1 MFDPFGD
8 FASRGYLRNH
18 AAQKDPDKVK
28 QLEHAAFRGNV
39 ERAMTILEGR
49 DHLDYKDLKEVH
61 SILFSDLY
69 PWAGQDRRENAPNI
83 DITKAGIEGMFSH
96 PLDIELAANHAL
108 ERGQNVAV
116 MRERPGEIMGYLAHA
131 HPFLDGNG
139 RTIMTIHADLSRR
152 AGIHIDWSQTQ
163 KRAYLTALT
172 KELQEPGKGHLD
184 SYLKPFIREGAL
196 DRAAMSQA
204 LQSLAGLGPEASAGS
219 QRTLIP
225 SREIDTHI
233 TRAEVEAGAV
243 ENKNYGQVRAALHL
257 SAEKVFANPAKIL
270 EAAEKA
276 AFEGRMGDTSLVDAF
291 GSDPKQFGNFRGKDG
306 PFSSREERQEH
317 RNAVAQ
323 QYPLK
328 SQLREY
334 LALVHSI
341 RQQLSYDKHD
351 LARRSLQAV
360 PQPSEGLSE
369 AIRLGRTFTEEQAA
383 ELRSAVK
390 AFERRLGDD
399 AGHLRSLVKF
409 KPGLAEKH
417 GIDQSTLQEAR
428 NALRKLDKGLSQLR
442 EQERAQVKDRTQE
455 RGGPIR

>member
-39 ERAMTILEGR
+39 ERAMAVLEAR
-49 DHLDYKDLKEVH
+49 DHLDYQDLKEVH

-69 PWAGQDRRENAPNI
+69 PWAGQDRRENAPDL
-83 DITKAGIEGMFSH
+83 DITKAGIEGLFSH

-116 MRERPGEIMGYLAHA
+116 MREKPGEIMGYLAHA

-139 RTIMTIHADLSRR
+139 RTIMTAHAELCRR
-152 AGIHIDWSQTQ
+152 AGMHIDWSQTE
-163 KRAYLTALT
+163 KTAYLSALT

-196 DRAAMSQA
+196 DRAEMTQV
-204 LQSLAGLGPEASAGS
+204 LHSLPGLGPNAEATK
-219 QRTLIP
+219 RTLIP
-225 SREIDTHI
+225 AREIDTHV
-233 TRAEVEAGAV
+233 TRAEVETAAA
-243 ENKNYGQVRAALHL
+243 ENKCHGQVRAALEL
-257 SAEKVFANPAKIL
+257 SAEKVFANPSKII
-270 EAAEKA
+270 EAAERA
-276 AFEGRMGDTSLVDAF
+276 AFEGRIGDSSIADALA
-291 GSDPKQFGNFRGKDG
+291 SDPKQFGAFRGKDG
-306 PFSSREERQEH
+306 PFSSREERQAH

-323 QYPLK
+323 QYALK

-334 LALVHSI
+334 VAIVHSI
-341 RQQLSYDKHD
+341 RQQLSQDKHD

-360 PQPSEGLSE
+360 PAPSENLSE
-369 AIRLGRTFTEEQAA
+369 AIRLGHKLTSEQAA
-383 ELRSAVK
+383 ELKSGIK
-390 AFERRLGDD
+390 AFERRFGDD
-399 AGHLRSLVKF
+399 AGHLRSLVRF
-409 KPGLAEKH
+409 KPGLAEKY

-428 NALRKLDKGLSQLR
+428 NALRKLDKGIIQLR
-442 EQERAQVKDRTQE
+442 EQERATVQDRTQG
-455 RGGPIR
+455 RSGPIR